1 MSSDET
7 VKWLLCIIFSYIL
20 VFFLLLSYSIVVN
33 LTLVYSSLMSLK
45 NCTGFTKI
53 HSRFCKLHAESWHF

>member
-53 HSRFCKLHAESWHF
+53 